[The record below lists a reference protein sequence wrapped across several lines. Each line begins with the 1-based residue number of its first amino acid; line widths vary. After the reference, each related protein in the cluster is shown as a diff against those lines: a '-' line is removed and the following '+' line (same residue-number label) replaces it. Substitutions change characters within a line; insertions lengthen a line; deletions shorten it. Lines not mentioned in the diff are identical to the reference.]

1 MKVVIRWLQLGD
13 QIHFTGENRKGED
26 LEQLTKDLEV
36 NYKKCYIIPY
46 GGSNLISALGFFN
59 AFKELKEQ
67 LTEQSLNIDYIFFA
81 SSSVGMQVGLT
92 LDFK

>member
-36 NYKKCYIIPY
+36 NYKKCYVISY
-46 GGSNLISALGFFN
+46 GGSNLIGGLGFLN
-59 AFKELKEQ
+59 AVKELKEQ

-81 SSSVGMQVGLT
+81 SSSGGMQVCLT
-92 LDFK
+92 HGFK